1 MILSDLR
8 RCIAD
13 KRVMSLDALAKQFQR
28 SPEVISG
35 MLEHWLRKG
44 NIRILTPKSDCA
56 ALPCGSC
63 KGCGIGE
70 QQESQVFY
78 QAC

>member
-13 KRVMSLDALAKQFQR
+13 KRVMSLDALAKQFQH
-28 SPEVISG
+28 SPDVISG

-44 NIRILTPKSDCA
+44 CIRKLSPKNDCT
-56 ALPCGSC
+56 LPCGSC

-70 QQESQVFY
+70 QQQSQVFY